1 MSPVQEDLH
10 RRQII
15 FLTGVFGQKSSKNT
29 TSCFLHFEENVGVSR
44 VFHNFHKVFHSEN
57 VEAKGDIIQ
66 VKGNFMVNYPK
77 IRPSST
83 EGDLYVIC
91 LRRNAQKYGR

>member
-1 MSPVQEDLH
+1 MSPVQEELH

-15 FLTGVFGQKSSKNT
+15 FLTGFFGQKSSKNT

-57 VEAKGDIIQ
+57 VEAEGDIIR
-66 VKGNFMVNYPK
+66 VKGNFMVNYLK

-83 EGDLYVIC
+83 EESLYVIY
-91 LRRNAQKYGR
+91 RHRSARKYER